1 MYFAGT
7 MRSVSGQS
15 VQRLVLITFSL
26 RGLNPTRAQNTSPPV
41 SSSSDLLCSH
51 TCSSNGNGECDDGG
65 SGAESE
71 TCDLGT
77 DCVDCA
83 PRSSGCLSQVTSQN
97 CPTASDG
104 ECDDGGPGAEYC
116 VCNIG
121 TDCFDCGLRV
131 GRERRQECAVSY
143 TREDA
148 PCFPSSATVVL
159 ASGAKRSL
167 NTLQLGD
174 EIVVATAAGVLTTDT
189 VSALTLADNNAVSTF
204 LVLSTVTGHNVT
216 LTEGHHV
223 PVGPSCCATLKTAS
237 EMKLGDT
244 MWIVSTTGAAIPA
257 AVTKIAQVS
266 KMGLHSPVMTH
277 GSFPL
282 VDGVVTAFDSIHM
295 VTAAGYFLP
304 MLETTG
310 TIELFK
316 SVALHRERKYI

>member
-1 MYFAGT
+1 MSYASPNSLARAFHRPDRILLSRCSHLLDVPFPPYHLRYVLLWYNHEDHVPTSNFAQATTGSSSPT
-7 MRSVSGQS
+7 PL
-15 VQRLVLITFSL
+15 LV
-26 RGLNPTRAQNTSPPV
+26 RTRALHPQSLTLTLALTLTRTSGCVWRSFPGHA
-41 SSSSDLLCSH
+41 STKYTATMQIKSSDKVFLRAIERPSGGVAAPT
-51 TCSSNGNGECDDGG
+51 TCSATG
-65 SGAESE
+65 
-71 TCDLGT
+71 
-77 DCVDCA
+77 
-83 PRSSGCLSQVTSQN
+83 
-97 CPTASDG
+97 
-104 ECDDGGPGAEYC
+104 
-116 VCNIG
+116 
-121 TDCFDCGLRV
+121 
-131 GRERRQECAVSY
+131 
-143 TREDA
+143 EDA

-167 NTLQLGD
+167 NTLQ
-174 EIVVATAAGVLTTDT
+174 
-189 VSALTLADNNAVSTF
+189 
-204 LVLSTVTGHNVT
+204 
-216 LTEGHHV
+216 
-223 PVGPSCCATLKTAS
+223 
-237 EMKLGDT
+237 LGDT

>member
-1 MYFAGT
+1 MLAIEVQGELTRGSVYFAGT

-71 TCDLGT
+71 ACDLGT

-83 PRSSGCLSQVTSQN
+83 PRSSDCSSQVTSQN

-131 GRERRQECAVSY
+131 GRERRPECAVSN
-143 TREDA
+143 TRSTGGSILIFPALLMPCVIMCWCFGIRARRRMRVHDA
-148 PCFPSSATVVL
+148 LMAQARVSGQQIGQYPATYPAYPGGVDHSIIVQAQPVIMPSAVF
-159 ASGAKRSL
+159 AAP
-167 NTLQLGD
+167 
-174 EIVVATAAGVLTTDT
+174 VATAVTVESYSPTADESPGAVAVGVLQGS
-189 VSALTLADNNAVSTF
+189 VQQGNGVQ
-204 LVLSTVTGHNVT
+204 H
-216 LTEGHHV
+216 
-223 PVGPSCCATLKTAS
+223 AS
-237 EMKLGDT
+237 PRRRQDPTSE
-244 MWIVSTTGAAIPA
+244 A
-257 AVTKIAQVS
+257 
-266 KMGLHSPVMTH
+266 
-277 GSFPL
+277 
-282 VDGVVTAFDSIHM
+282 
-295 VTAAGYFLP
+295 
-304 MLETTG
+304 
-310 TIELFK
+310 
-316 SVALHRERKYI
+316 

>member
-1 MYFAGT
+1 MSYASPNSLARAFHRPDRILLSRCSHLLDVPFPPYHLRYVLLWYNHEDHVPTSNFAQATTGSSSPT
-7 MRSVSGQS
+7 PL
-15 VQRLVLITFSL
+15 LV
-26 RGLNPTRAQNTSPPV
+26 RTRALHPQSLTLTLALTLTRTSGCVWRSFPGHA
-41 SSSSDLLCSH
+41 STKYTATMQIKSSDKVFLRAIERPSGGVAAPT
-51 TCSSNGNGECDDGG
+51 TCSATG
-65 SGAESE
+65 
-71 TCDLGT
+71 
-77 DCVDCA
+77 
-83 PRSSGCLSQVTSQN
+83 
-97 CPTASDG
+97 
-104 ECDDGGPGAEYC
+104 
-116 VCNIG
+116 
-121 TDCFDCGLRV
+121 
-131 GRERRQECAVSY
+131 
-143 TREDA
+143 EDA

-204 LVLSTVTGHNVT
+204 LVLSTATGHNVT